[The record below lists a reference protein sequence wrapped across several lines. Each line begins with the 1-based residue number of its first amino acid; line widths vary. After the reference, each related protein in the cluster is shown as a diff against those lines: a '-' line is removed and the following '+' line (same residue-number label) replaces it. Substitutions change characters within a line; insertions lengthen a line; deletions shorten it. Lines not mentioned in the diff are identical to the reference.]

1 MRHRQYGDA
10 MTGTAIRPLTTWLV
24 VLVET
29 IFAGLVVSAIVA
41 RTEPP
46 VVGALAALVML
57 PLGYLATRLLPP
69 LEPIR
74 TRLIV
79 GLVLA
84 FALRLA
90 VTAAGTP
97 TVDAWILGAVVPT
110 VVGLGLW
117 WRGSALATS
126 ELTPT
131 DVRNEFLVLGV
142 CLLILLT
149 IFRFILGLSG
159 PGLLLALVVFIG
171 SGLLGVGLARQDGA
185 GSPNAGPPR
194 LLELGSV
201 AALVA
206 IGVLVVGALQPELIA
221 ALWQDL
227 GAVLGVIGGLLL
239 LILQPLF
246 DLLAHFNPTLPAAPA
261 GQAPLAPPQPMQ
273 PPQGEPPPAWLA
285 WLVLGGAVL
294 IALVVVSVMIAVLLM
309 ALSAVSR
316 RGMRGTDSD
325 SEADQEGGAGD
336 DARALLSGLRRWLGR
351 LGQRTAAALPGRRAS
366 IQLDSARA
374 AYRAL
379 LRWAK
384 ESGVE
389 RASSETT
396 QQFRRRLDH
405 QRPDGSATYASVT
418 DSYELERYGELPA
431 PRDRLRVLERE
442 LEALR
447 ESLLNEETKGRATR
461 P

>member
-1 MRHRQYGDA
+1 
-10 MTGTAIRPLTTWLV
+10 V
-24 VLVET
+24 
-29 IFAGLVVSAIVA
+29 IVA
-41 RTEPP
+41 RTDPP
-46 VVGALAALVML
+46 VLGESAALVML
-57 PLGYLATRLLPP
+57 PLGYVATRLLPL

-97 TVDAWILGAVVPT
+97 TVDAWILGAVVPAL
-110 VVGLGLW
+110 VGLGLW

-126 ELTPT
+126 DLTPT
-131 DVRNEFLVLGV
+131 DVRNEFLILGV
-142 CLLILLT
+142 CLLVLLT
-149 IFRFILGLSG
+149 IFRIILGLSG
-159 PGLLLALVVFIG
+159 PGLLLALVLFIG
-171 SGLLGVGLARQDGA
+171 SGLLAVGLARQDGA
-185 GSPNAGPPR
+185 GSPNGGPAR

-201 AALVA
+201 VALLA

-221 ALWQDL
+221 TLWQAL
-227 GAVLGVIGGLLL
+227 GAVLGVIGGFLL
-239 LILQPLF
+239 LIFQPLL
-246 DLLAHFNPTLPAAPA
+246 DLLGRFNPALPAAPP

-273 PPQGEPPPAWLA
+273 LPQQGEPPPAWLA
-285 WLVLGGAVL
+285 WLVLAGAVL
-294 IALVVVSVMIAVLLM
+294 IALVVASMMIAVLLM

-316 RGMRGTDSD
+316 RGLRGSD
-325 SEADQEGGAGD
+325 PNADADQEGGAGD

-366 IQLDSARA
+366 FQLDSARA

-389 RASSETT
+389 RSSSETT
-396 QQFRRRLDH
+396 QQFRRRLD
-405 QRPDGSATYASVT
+405 QQLPDGTATYASVT

-431 PRDRLRVLERE
+431 PRDRLRALERE

-447 ESLLNEETKGRATR
+447 DSLLNEKTKGRATR